1 MGVSER
7 RAVYTFT
14 FGFGCMRAW
23 ALTFL
28 GDSGVT
34 PPMSLQLS
42 SNMFYV
48 FAPLMVL
55 TMALVMVAV
64 PKRLGETRALSLR
77 AIGVTAAVLSAGSLL
92 LVANPL
98 SGSVVPEAVCAVG
111 FGCFLMQWGIAS
123 SRIPI
128 DRLMLALGLG
138 LVVAALLC
146 FALCLLPPLFA
157 HIMFVLFVPAS
168 AAALGVTARNAPAQA
183 SELPAGRALAAVK
196 SHSAVGSGGEQAG
209 ATASGHEVS
218 ADVRVRKAPDTAA
231 LCESGSGK
239 LAGRGG
245 ALLRLALAMFLMEL
259 VARSS
264 LMLSGEYFTGVLAYP
279 SYSFELA
286 RLAGTALA
294 SVLLLLVMRLSS
306 LPLKTLYMLV
316 PVLLVS
322 SCLFLLFENWG
333 IPFVTYAIAF
343 SAGAWLETVF
353 WILFSHAGSRLRLPT
368 TTVWG
373 TGRIAFWLST
383 FVGLMLWSAQE
394 LAFPNGIA
402 ENTGA
407 MTTIT
412 LVMALLS
419 MVVYLFVLPE
429 KTASSFGIAEDTG
442 GEPVAMPR
450 SIDDAAAD
458 IAEEFGLSKRETEV
472 FALLAK
478 GRDTAYIQEKLFIS
492 SGTVCS
498 HRDRIYRKLDVHS
511 RQELLDL
518 VEERMG

>member
-1 MGVSER
+1 MNANER
-7 RAVYTFT
+7 RVVLTFT

-48 FAPLMVL
+48 FAPLMVI
-55 TMALVMVAV
+55 TMALIMMAV
-64 PKRLGETRALSLR
+64 PKRWGGTRFLSTQAVAVSSVVLGL
-77 AIGVTAAVLSAGSLL
+77 GSLL

-98 SGSVVPEAVCAVG
+98 PGSVVSEAICAVG
-111 FGCFLMQWGIAS
+111 FGCFLMQWGVAS
-123 SRIPI
+123 SRIPVN
-128 DRLMLALGLG
+128 RLMLSLGLG

-146 FALCLLPPLFA
+146 FTLCLLPPLFA
-157 HIMFVLFVPAS
+157 HALFVAFVPAS
-168 AAALGVTARNAPAQA
+168 ALGLRATARSVETDNADIAGAASKKKAEEQKRPAALKGT
-183 SELPAGRALAAVK
+183 
-196 SHSAVGSGGEQAG
+196 
-209 ATASGHEVS
+209 
-218 ADVRVRKAPDTAA
+218 
-231 LCESGSGK
+231 
-239 LAGRGG
+239 
-245 ALLRLALAMFLMEL
+245 LLRLSLAMFLMEL

-279 SYSFELA
+279 SYSFEEA

-294 SVLLLLVMRLSS
+294 SVLLLLVMRFSAK
-306 LPLKTLYMLV
+306 PLRMLYMLV

-353 WILFSHAGSRLRLPT
+353 WILFSHAGKRLRLPAT
-368 TTVWG
+368 VVWG
-373 TGRIAFWLST
+373 AGRIAFWIST

-394 LAFPNGIA
+394 AVFADGLA
-402 ENTGA
+402 ENTVA

-412 LVMALLS
+412 LIMALLS
-419 MVVYLFVLPE
+419 MVVYQFLLPE
-429 KTASSFGIAEDTG
+429 KIATSLVFSDDGTADLGTASSSGVAPGLNGT
-442 GEPVAMPR
+442 PVPSPGAATPR
-450 SIDDAAAD
+450 STDDVAAD

-511 RQELLDL
+511 RQELLDM
-518 VEERMG
+518 VEERML

>member
-7 RAVYTFT
+7 RVLYTFT
-14 FGFGCMRAW
+14 LGFGCMRAW

-55 TMALVMVAV
+55 AMALVMAVV
-64 PKRLGETRALSLR
+64 PKRWGEMRFLSPR
-77 AIGVTAAVLSAGSLL
+77 GIGAAAAVLSAGSLL
-92 LVANPL
+92 LVANPMP
-98 SGSVVPEAVCAVG
+98 GSVVPEAICAVG

-123 SRIPI
+123 SRIPV

-138 LVVAALLC
+138 LVTAALLC

-168 AAALGVTARNAPAQA
+168 AAGLIATARHVPVQAGELSAGSGSAAAKSRDAGNSASKRAPIAFAVA
-183 SELPAGRALAAVK
+183 SERRASDAAAARECDPKKPAG
-196 SHSAVGSGGEQAG
+196 H
-209 ATASGHEVS
+209 
-218 ADVRVRKAPDTAA
+218 
-231 LCESGSGK
+231 
-239 LAGRGG
+239 GG

-306 LPLKTLYMLV
+306 MPLKTLYMLV

-353 WILFSHAGSRLRLPT
+353 WILFSHAGSRLHLPA

-383 FVGLMLWSAQE
+383 FVGLMLWSAQGV
-394 LAFPNGIA
+394 AFPDGIA

-429 KTASSFGIAEDTG
+429 KIASSFGIAESADS
-442 GEPVAMPR
+442 EPAAMPR

-458 IAEEFGLSKRETEV
+458 IAKEFGLSKRETEV